1 MSKRVRIKLNRAAVR
16 ALMKSPEM
24 REILAEQAQAIA
36 GRCGD
41 GYETRVGTAET
52 RAIATVYLPTLRPAA
67 ITTKTTHWRGRCDDR
82 ANRQGFFNRP
92 PWCAHQD

>member
-52 RAIATVYLPTLRPAA
+52 RAIATVYPADA
-67 ITTKTTHWRGRCDDR
+67 AARR
-82 ANRQGFFNRP
+82 ANHKNNTLERALR
-92 PWCAHQD
+92 

>member
-1 MSKRVRIKLNRAAVR
+1 MSKRVRIKLNRAAV
-16 ALMKSPEM
+16 

-52 RAIATVYLPTLRPAA
+52 RAIATVYPADAAARRDNHKNNTLE
-67 ITTKTTHWRGRCDDR
+67 R
-82 ANRQGFFNRP
+82 ALR
-92 PWCAHQD
+92 

>member
-36 GRCGD
+36 GRCG
-41 GYETRVGTAET
+41 YETRVGTAET
-52 RAIATVYLPTLRPAA
+52 RAIATVYPADAAARRDNHKNNTLE
-67 ITTKTTHWRGRCDDR
+67 R
-82 ANRQGFFNRP
+82 ALR
-92 PWCAHQD
+92 

>member
-41 GYETRVGTAET
+41 GYAARRDNHKNNTLE
-52 RAIATVYLPTLRPAA
+52 RALR
-67 ITTKTTHWRGRCDDR
+67 
-82 ANRQGFFNRP
+82 
-92 PWCAHQD
+92 

>member
-41 GYETRVGTAET
+41 EIG
-52 RAIATVYLPTLRPAA
+52 RAHV
-67 ITTKTTHWRGRCDDR
+67 
-82 ANRQGFFNRP
+82 
-92 PWCAHQD
+92 

>member
-36 GRCGD
+36 GRCG
-41 GYETRVGTAET
+41 R
-52 RAIATVYLPTLRPAA
+52 
-67 ITTKTTHWRGRCDDR
+67 
-82 ANRQGFFNRP
+82 F
-92 PWCAHQD
+92 

>member
-1 MSKRVRIKLNRAAVR
+1 MSKGVRIKLNRAAVR

-41 GYETRVGTAET
+41 GYETR
-52 RAIATVYLPTLRPAA
+52 AIATVYPADAAARRDNHKNNTLE
-67 ITTKTTHWRGRCDDR
+67 R
-82 ANRQGFFNRP
+82 ALR
-92 PWCAHQD
+92 

>member
-41 GYETRVGTAET
+41 GYVGTAET
-52 RAIATVYLPTLRPAA
+52 RAIATVYPADAAARRDNHKNNTLE
-67 ITTKTTHWRGRCDDR
+67 R
-82 ANRQGFFNRP
+82 ALR
-92 PWCAHQD
+92 

>member
-1 MSKRVRIKLNRAAVR
+1 MSKGVRIKLNRAAVR

-52 RAIATVYLPTLRPAA
+52 RAIATVYPADAAARRDNYKNNTLERTLR
-67 ITTKTTHWRGRCDDR
+67 
-82 ANRQGFFNRP
+82 
-92 PWCAHQD
+92 